1 MQPASVQREGPALVF
16 AGVLD
21 RAAAQR
27 LWPATVQAL
36 DGAQRLVLT
45 DVPRVDSAGLALLV
59 AAAARLRAAGTGA
72 VAIEGAPAGLAEL
85 CAAYRLTPTLDYVP
99 AS

>member
-1 MQPASVQREGPALVF
+1 MRPASVQRNGPALVF
-16 AGVLD
+16 AGALD
-21 RAAAQR
+21 RTAAQH
-27 LWPATVQAL
+27 LWPATLRVL

-59 AAAARLRAAGTGA
+59 ATAARLRAAGMGA

-85 CAAYRLTPTLDYVP
+85 CAAYRLTPTLDYVA